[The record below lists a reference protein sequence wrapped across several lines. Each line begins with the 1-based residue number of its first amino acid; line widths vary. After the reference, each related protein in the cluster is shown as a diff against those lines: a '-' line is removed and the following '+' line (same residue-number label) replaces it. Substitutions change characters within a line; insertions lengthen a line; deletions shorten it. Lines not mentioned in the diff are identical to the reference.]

1 MLSTATVPTESPSG
15 GEDVSFDNLYPALI
29 ECFAVILCG
38 YVAGRLNI
46 ISATEAKGLNT
57 FVGTFALPSL
67 IFMSMATLNLSS
79 VNWQFL
85 LAVLLAKASIF
96 ITVLVITLLVTRPV
110 DMSKSGLFAIFCT
123 QSNDF
128 ALGFP
133 IVAALYSKSHPAY
146 PSYLYLMAPISLV
159 ILNPIAFLFMELGKR
174 RTDASTSIDNPLIP
188 NRSELPKTE
197 STSYLILNILVKVLF
212 NPVVFM
218 TTLGMVGNL
227 VFHQQL
233 PIILEG
239 ILKVFGSAFSAAALF
254 LLGLRMVGQMH
265 QLQGANLVIPCILI
279 CVKCLVLPIVT
290 REFVTVLNAGADANE
305 TVDLS
310 NFGFLYGTFP
320 TAPGVFVY
328 ATHFGVNVDLVA
340 SAVTAGTF
348 LSAPLMFIS
357 AKMLTLTNLNP
368 SNYIEELDAFLFDIS
383 IISAIATA
391 WVIGIFTVGRKWKKI
406 PHFFTLCLVISQ
418 FLGCFGVILWSSL
431 GCCDKTWQLYLQFV
445 FIALG
450 VFGSR
455 LWTALLALSLYFLRT
470 RSLCFVLKLRP
481 WFVVIGWGIPAVI
494 AAVLLST
501 VDSETDHAQKS
512 DPNFQYGQTQAIVAV
527 VVLISSFL
535 VTVTCL
541 IMQQRYGK
549 KYNEYQSVRGDD
561 ESDHANDPGQT
572 RPNPSV
578 LDIEDFGNILTRN
591 GRTRQREETAALLD
605 ETSAEEDLP
614 NNESSTDLYSANDTD
629 GAATEFCSSPNCDV
643 TQQQQCVQIVKQ
655 YNSTHTEPEEAFIL
669 NDPNE
674 EYQIL
679 RHIVL
684 LLILSCSMFVGIALC
699 MWTIIVEGV
708 SGIYLELLFFDGVLN
723 YGQGFL
729 VCMIFGFDNKLIV
742 SPLMKKWRQFW
753 DGAKSLG
760 LPHSDALSPETKLI
774 CEQFRTY
781 HMSKCIADLVRD
793 KRRRLKT
800 YRRVFLGTELI
811 NWLILV
817 GLAHD
822 RLEALRYGRHLVDG
836 RLIRHI
842 KSEYHFHDQ
851 PYFYT
856 FQTANTNGN
865 VSS

>member
-1 MLSTATVPTESPSG
+1 MTPTESPSG
-15 GEDVSFDNLYPALI
+15 GEVSFDNLYPALI

-57 FVGTFALPSL
+57 FVGTFSLPSL
-67 IFMSMATLNLSS
+67 IFMSMATLDLSS
-79 VNWQFL
+79 VNWEFL
-85 LAVLLAKASIF
+85 LAILLAKTSVF
-96 ITVLVITLLVTRPV
+96 LVVLVITLLVTRPV
-110 DMSKSGLFAIFCT
+110 DMSKSGLLAIFCT

-128 ALGFP
+128 ALGYP
-133 IVAALYSKSHPAY
+133 IVAALYSQSHPAY

-174 RTDASTSIDNPLIP
+174 RAEMMSLALNPMNDSSNS
-188 NRSELPKTE
+188 NRQKPE
-197 STSYLILNILVKVLF
+197 STSYLILSILVKVLF

-218 TTLGMVGNL
+218 TTLGIVGNL

-233 PIILEG
+233 PIVLEG

-265 QLQGANLVIPCILI
+265 QFQGANLVIPCILI

-290 REFVTVLNAGADANE
+290 REFVAIIDAGADANE

-328 ATHFGVNVDLVA
+328 ATHFGVDVDLVA

-357 AKMLTLTNLNP
+357 AKMLTLTNLSP
-368 SNYIEELDAFLFDIS
+368 SNYIQDLDSFLFDIS
-383 IISAIATA
+383 IISLIATA
-391 WVIGIFTVGRKWKKI
+391 WVIGIFIVGRKCNKI

-431 GCCDKTWQLYLQFV
+431 GCCEKTWQLYLQFI
-445 FIALG
+445 FISLG

-481 WFVVIGWGIPAVI
+481 WFVGIGWGIPAII
-494 AAVLLST
+494 ATVLLST
-501 VDSETDHAQKS
+501 VDTETDHAQKS

-527 VVLISSFL
+527 VILISSFL
-535 VTVTCL
+535 VTVTSL

-549 KYNEYQSVRGDD
+549 KYNEYQSLRIDD
-561 ESDHANDPGQT
+561 ESDHASDPVPTQST
-572 RPNPSV
+572 PPV
-578 LDIEDFGNILTRN
+578 LDIEDFGHILRRN
-591 GRTRQREETAALLD
+591 GRARQPEETTGLLNPEISAA
-605 ETSAEEDLP
+605 EDLP
-614 NNESSTDLYSANDTD
+614 NASSTDLYSASDAE
-629 GAATEFCSSPNCDV
+629 GGATEFCSSPNCDV
-643 TQQQQCVQIVKQ
+643 TKQQQCVQIVKR
-655 YNSTHTEPEEAFIL
+655 YNSSPSEPEEAISPS
-669 NDPNE
+669 DPHE

-699 MWTIIVEGV
+699 MWTIIVERV

-742 SPLMKKWRQFW
+742 SPIMKRWRQFW

-760 LPHSDALSPETKLI
+760 LPHSDAISPETKLT

-781 HMSKCIADLVRD
+781 HMNKCIADLVRD

-800 YRRVFLGTELI
+800 YRSVFVGSDLV
-811 NWLILV
+811 NWLIMV
-817 GLAHD
+817 GLARD
-822 RLEALRYGRHLVDG
+822 RLEAQRYGRHLVDG
-836 RLIRHI
+836 RVIKHI

-856 FQTANTNGN
+856 FLTSENTSN